1 MQDIHGYHLTPSP
14 SDLRCLY
21 QKVLIARMCNILGRE
36 SLLCSIDGAVFIE
49 KSKLKIRELEKE
61 HPEHGLVS

>member
-1 MQDIHGYHLTPSP
+1 
-14 SDLRCLY
+14 
-21 QKVLIARMCNILGRE
+21 VLIARMCNILGRE